1 MFFYFY
7 VYDEMFSKNIKHS
20 NVNLKCVNNRN
31 ETDSRATI
39 TNTSSQLFCSYNV
52 KSTDGYSGYPVVE
65 FVGVEKLSN
74 NYKVYKMESGLKG
87 AEITDTFN
95 QYFGKE
101 FLTNG
106 FKFSIPYYSTIQNS
120 INTKI
125 GRYYFFEWDVSQ
137 PPATTVTV
145 TKNLEQ
151 CNSDITTETIDKG
164 EHTITIN
171 ATNNYVFRDAP
182 YITMNSLQYPF
193 TLNENRT
200 SGTITLNVTD
210 DITIT
215 GTAVLGFVELDLRIE
230 HCTCNY
236 TGTTVPT
243 GNITFRLQANQG
255 YQFTKECIA
264 DSGYKT
270 YPFTISPDKL
280 TASVTFDVQYKVR
293 IEATAT
299 KIPIFYSIT
308 QNLTN
313 VTSDFTE
320 TTIQENSYLEIIYT
334 ALPDHVLVSASSTSG
349 DIQLSADRN
358 TATLRIRVTEDFTVT
373 VNARHLYR
381 AILNGTFKNCALK
394 IGEEKYTEGE
404 ITIENHYRWLT
415 LEANNDSFGFD
426 EPYPTFTEL
435 GVEKTL
441 YPLITPEPGFLPDY
455 LVTPDIPGIK
465 GDWIFN
471 DTYEPIR
478 QGLNHIFL
486 TQNLTH
492 VTSDYERT
500 VVTINKTYTIN
511 LTPDENYLIETVT
524 LTQQQGSPSENV
536 PIGEITISDDRTT
549 ARVTF
554 TTTDEHKTPI
564 TLTATANI
572 IDTNSIPFT
581 QNLTHV
587 TSDYKLGTVSTNQ
600 TYNINLTP
608 DEYYLFET
616 ITLKQGNVPI
626 GKITISDDRTTAQV
640 TFTTTEENKNPI
652 TLTATASISG
662 NTVRVTQTLVGVSS
676 SLKVRDVEKNSEHT
690 VTITV
695 DDPTTDILEFT
706 CNLAQTNIASDRK
719 SGTVTFVATEAVR
732 IYATALPN
740 SYVHITGTFTNCTCN
755 YSDNEMINNQ
765 TKPDII
771 ITANEG
777 YEFREQFTYERN
789 SITHPFT
796 RYNSYL
802 VAGLSKTEVGDVYL
816 NKNYRAVKKVERIGT
831 FANLYLTNN
840 DELERLSR
848 VRFVSVSADS
858 IETVDYGDFINSLYV
873 LPFPLPEELI
883 GDRANISLGN
893 YDSKVESTLINNYTL
908 EVDLGSITVPEK
920 FQNVYDYINT
930 ECKIH
935 LPFLDIATLDSEYV
949 INQTINIKY
958 IIDLY
963 SGNMNCN
970 LYSTFIDDVFA
981 TFNANIVT
989 QIPFLQKQNNSFI
1002 NNLSNRFNNLVNTP
1016 FIEVTRNI
1024 PYHSFNI
1031 YGNEVH
1037 EYGQIKEYQGFL
1049 QADNVTIITQATQ
1062 EEIDEIKELIKEG
1075 IFVYVNEENIDKM

>member
-20 NVNLKCVNNRN
+20 NLNLKCVNNRN
-31 ETDSRATI
+31 ETDSRAKI
-39 TNTSSQLFCSYNV
+39 TDTSSQLFCSYNV

-106 FKFSIPYYSTIQNS
+106 FKFSIPYASTIQNS

-145 TKNLEQ
+145 TKNLEG
-151 CNSDITTETIDKG
+151 CTSDITTETIDKG

-171 ATNNYVFRDAP
+171 ATNNYIFRETP

-270 YPFTISPDKL
+270 YTFTISPDKL

-313 VTSDFTE
+313 VTSNFTE

-349 DIQLSADRN
+349 DIQLSDDRN

-404 ITIENHYRWLT
+404 ITIENHYQWLK
-415 LEANNDSFGFD
+415 LEANNGSFGFD

-471 DTYEPIR
+471 GTYEPIR

-492 VTSDYERT
+492 VTSDYENT

-536 PIGEITISDDRTT
+536 PIGEITISDDKTT

-554 TTTDEHKTPI
+554 TTTEE
-564 TLTATANI
+564 
-572 IDTNSIPFT
+572 
-581 QNLTHV
+581 
-587 TSDYKLGTVSTNQ
+587 YK
-600 TYNINLTP
+600 
-608 DEYYLFET
+608 
-616 ITLKQGNVPI
+616 
-626 GKITISDDRTTAQV
+626 A
-640 TFTTTEENKNPI
+640 PI

-676 SLKVRDVEKNSEHT
+676 SLKVREVEKNSEHT

-802 VAGLSKTEVGDVYL
+802 IAGLSKTEVGDVYL

-840 DELERLSR
+840 EELERLSR

-1075 IFVYVNEENIDKM
+1075 IFVYVNEENIDEM

>member
-20 NVNLKCVNNRN
+20 NVNLKCLNNRN
-31 ETDSRATI
+31 ETDSRAKI

-106 FKFSIPYYSTIQNS
+106 FKFSIPYYSNIQNS

-151 CNSDITTETIDKG
+151 CTSDITTETIDKG

-255 YQFTKECIA
+255 YQFTQECIA

-320 TTIQENSYLEIIYT
+320 TTIQENSSLEIIYT

-404 ITIENHYRWLT
+404 ITIENHYQWLT
-415 LEANNDSFGFD
+415 LEANNGSFGFD

-441 YPLITPEPGFLPDY
+441 YPIITPEPGFLPDY

-471 DTYEPIR
+471 GTYEPIR

-524 LTQQQGSPSENV
+524 LKQDNV
-536 PIGEITISDDRTT
+536 PIGE
-549 ARVTF
+549 
-554 TTTDEHKTPI
+554 
-564 TLTATANI
+564 
-572 IDTNSIPFT
+572 
-581 QNLTHV
+581 
-587 TSDYKLGTVSTNQ
+587 
-600 TYNINLTP
+600 
-608 DEYYLFET
+608 
-616 ITLKQGNVPI
+616 
-626 GKITISDDRTTAQV
+626 ITISDDRTTAQV
-640 TFTTTEENKNPI
+640 TFTTTEENKTPI
-652 TLTATASISG
+652 TLTATATASISG

-676 SLKVRDVEKNSEHT
+676 SLKVREVEKNSEHT

-873 LPFPLPEELI
+873 LPFPLPEKLI

>member
-1 MFFYFY
+1 MIFYFY
-7 VYDEMFSKNIKHS
+7 VYDEMYSKNIKHS

-39 TNTSSQLFCSYNV
+39 TDTSSQLFCSYNV
-52 KSTDGYSGYPVVE
+52 KSTDEYSGYPIVE

-106 FKFSIPYYSTIQNS
+106 FKFSIPYYSSIQNS

-145 TKNLEQ
+145 TKNLKQ
-151 CNSDITTETIDKG
+151 CTSDITTETIDKG

-255 YQFTKECIA
+255 YQFTKECFA
-264 DSGYKT
+264 DSGYIK

-313 VTSDFTE
+313 VTSNFTE
-320 TTIQENSYLEIIYT
+320 TTIQENSYIEIIYT
-334 ALPDHVLVSASSTSG
+334 ALPEHILVSATSTSG
-349 DIQLSADRN
+349 SITLSSDRN

-404 ITIENHYRWLT
+404 ITIENHYQWLT
-415 LEANNDSFGFD
+415 LKANNDSFGFD

-441 YPLITPEPGFLPDY
+441 YPIITPEPGFLPDY
-455 LVTPDIPGIK
+455 LVTPDIPEIK

-471 DTYEPIR
+471 GTYEAIR
-478 QGLNHIFL
+478 QGLNHIIL
-486 TQNLTH
+486 NQNLTH
-492 VTSDYERT
+492 VTSDYKIS
-500 VVTINKTYTIN
+500 VVSINKTYTIN
-511 LTPDENYLIETVT
+511 LTPDEYYLFESVT
-524 LTQQQGSPSENV
+524 LTQQGNQNENV
-536 PIGEITISDDRTT
+536 PIGEITISDDRST
-549 ARVTF
+549 A
-554 TTTDEHKTPI
+554 
-564 TLTATANI
+564 
-572 IDTNSIPFT
+572 S
-581 QNLTHV
+581 
-587 TSDYKLGTVSTNQ
+587 
-600 TYNINLTP
+600 
-608 DEYYLFET
+608 
-616 ITLKQGNVPI
+616 
-626 GKITISDDRTTAQV
+626 V
-640 TFTTTEENKNPI
+640 TFTTTEENKSPI
-652 TLTATASISG
+652 TLTAIASISG

-676 SLKVRDVEKNSEHT
+676 SLKVSEVEKNSEHT

-706 CNLAQTNIASDRK
+706 CNLAQTNIASNRK
-719 SGTVTFVATEAVR
+719 SGTVTFVATQDVR

-740 SYVHITGTFTNCTCN
+740 SYVHIIGTFTNCTCN
-755 YSDNEMINNQ
+755 YSDGEMLNAQ

-771 ITANEG
+771 ITANDG

-789 SITHPFT
+789 NITHPFT

-802 VAGLSKTEVGDVYL
+802 TAELSKTEVGDIYL
-816 NKNYRAVKKVERIGT
+816 NKNYRALKKVERIGT

-840 DELERLSR
+840 EELEQLSR
-848 VRFVSVSADS
+848 VRFVNVGEGS

-893 YDSKVESTLINNYTL
+893 YDSKVESTLINNYIL
-908 EVDLGSITVPEK
+908 EVDLGSITIPEK

-935 LPFLDIATLDSEYV
+935 LPFLDIVTLDSEYV

-1002 NNLSNRFNNLVNTP
+1002 NNISNRFNNLVNTP

-1075 IFVYVNEENIDKM
+1075 IFVYINEENIDTL